1 MRGITMKTIRIIA
14 ALAAVLLLAGCILQP
29 EGEDTGSISL
39 SIEAPDASVA
49 ASAVNL
55 GSGGVTPANVTAA
68 RVWVYANGAEYRLAP
83 ATGTPSS
90 RNFLETLLT
99 EGRGRIRID
108 GIPEGDG
115 YSLVIVLGKQ
125 DQETSNVFVPVAY
138 ARSGRFAVSGG
149 RETTVAPQK
158 VALVG
163 EDDSQLTGAR
173 FDLVGESLNSV
184 AYSSSEGWV
193 VTAASDA
200 IYGGP
205 SGSPDEL
212 LGNLNLSGINSVALG
227 RDPNGD
233 DKLFLVNADA
243 GLYRV
248 TGSTSAD
255 LLTPATVKDVTYSG
269 TFLVEETG
277 QTGQIAVFY
286 QRLGGLGGVI
296 STDGSAPTP
305 ADDWQDFGPA
315 DLEDLVD
322 PDTSPVRAQVSGDGV
337 GFFATRA
344 LDNFMLT
351 EALFDSEQEVEAAD
365 LISGEA
371 DGVTFFN
378 VPFPGTTRPM
388 RIDHL
393 AIVNVGTNDVQN
405 LVVGTPRGA
414 VVFPTASIGSDD
426 ESLFNSET
434 KVVQSGDEGFKS
446 LIRNEP
452 VVALATDPAGRYLAI
467 ATDETIAVL
476 DVGEAIPEDRKD
488 AIMFL
493 PRRGAALG
501 QITGLAIEAE
511 DDTSTITL
519 HVAGT
524 EGLVSLTAE
533 K

>member
-29 EGEDTGSISL
+29 EGEDTGSIAL
-39 SIEAPDASVA
+39 SIEAPEASVA
-49 ASAVNL
+49 ASAVTL
-55 GSGGVTPANVTAA
+55 ETGGETPPVTAA

-90 RNFLETLLT
+90 RNFLETLLND
-99 EGRGRIRID
+99 GQGRIVIE

-115 YSLVIVLGKQ
+115 YSLVIVLGVE
-125 DQETSNVFVPVAY
+125 DNDTFVPVAY
-138 ARSGRFAVSGG
+138 AASGRFAVSGG

-184 AYSSSEGWV
+184 AYSSSLNRLY
-193 VTAASDA
+193 TATSNKIFA
-200 IYGGP
+200 GP
-205 SGSPDEL
+205 SSALNQVLAGA
-212 LGNLNLSGINSVALG
+212 NLSGINSVTVG
-227 RDPNGD
+227 RGTAGLDNIG
-233 DKLFLVNADA
+233 FVNAA
-243 GLYRV
+243 SGLYRIASLSSV
-248 TGSTSAD
+248 PR
-255 LLTPATVKDVTYSG
+255 LTPTGIDNVTFSG
-269 TFLVEETG
+269 TFLIEDTSE
-277 QTGQIAVFY
+277 IAIFY
-286 QRLGGLGGVI
+286 QRRGGLGGVI
-296 STDGSAPTP
+296 FDGTNAPV
-305 ADDWQDFGPA
+305 ADDWQDFGPD
-315 DLEDLVD
+315 DLEDLID
-322 PDTSPVRAQVSGDGV
+322 PDRSPVRAQASGDGV

-351 EALFDSEQEVEAAD
+351 EALFDSEEEVESAD

-393 AIVNVGTNDVQN
+393 VIVKVSDEEN

-414 VVFPTASIGSDD
+414 VLFPTASIGPDRDD
-426 ESLFNSET
+426 PSLFNPST
-434 KVVQSGDEGFKS
+434 KVVQSGGAGFTS
-446 LIRNEP
+446 LILNEP

-476 DVGEAIPEDRKD
+476 DVGAGIPERED
-488 AIMFL
+488 AIMIL

-501 QITGLAIEAE
+501 QITGLAIEVG
-511 DDTSTITL
+511 TSTITL

-524 EGLVSLTAE
+524 EGLASLEAT